1 MPDQP
6 SFEPIL
12 LNLADDDDYAI
23 LVNVLGE
30 YEQSLT
36 GLADDEDERIRYN
49 KLPEAGSEAP
59 YWRAQ
64 AARVRVLIDDIE
76 RQLDANSA
84 ARRSTT

>member
-12 LNLADDDDYAI
+12 LNLAHDDDYAI
-23 LVNVLGE
+23 LVNALGE

-36 GLADDEDERIRYN
+36 GLAEDEDERIRYN
-49 KLPEAGSEAP
+49 ALPATESGASHF
-59 YWRAQ
+59 RAQ
-64 AARVRVLIDDIE
+64 AARARVILDDIE